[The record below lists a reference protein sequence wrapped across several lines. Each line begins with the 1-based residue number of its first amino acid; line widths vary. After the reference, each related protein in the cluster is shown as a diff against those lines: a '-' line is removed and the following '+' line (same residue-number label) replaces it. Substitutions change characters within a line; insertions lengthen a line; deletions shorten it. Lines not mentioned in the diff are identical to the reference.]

1 MKHVSDNYKHYPGA
15 KKNLYCVVGFVLP
28 SVCSGHKIEAQK
40 TRKAALTMPDIHYL
54 AFQDHPGPSKHSQVT
69 PARVHKSTSKS
80 H

>member
-15 KKNLYCVVGFVLP
+15 KKNLYCVVGFVSP
-28 SVCSGHKIEAQK
+28 SGCSRHEIEFQK
-40 TRKAALTMPDIHYL
+40 TRKAALTMAHIHDL
-54 AFQDHPGPSKHSQVT
+54 ASQSHPGPSKHAQVT

>member
-40 TRKAALTMPDIHYL
+40 DQESCL
-54 AFQDHPGPSKHSQVT
+54 DHAGHSSSCFSRPPGTFKTPSSYPGTGAQT
-69 PARVHKSTSKS
+69 HK
-80 H
+80 